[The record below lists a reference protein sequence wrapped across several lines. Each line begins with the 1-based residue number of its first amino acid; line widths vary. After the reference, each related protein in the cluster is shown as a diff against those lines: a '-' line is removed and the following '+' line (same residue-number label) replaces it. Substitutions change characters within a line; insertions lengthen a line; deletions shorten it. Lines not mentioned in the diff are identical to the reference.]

1 MLAIQPQYLSLSK
14 LLDGRLFRIPEYQ
27 RAYSWMSHQRQ
38 DLFGDIGQMHSKGPD
53 EGHFMAAVVCLRRD
67 KQILGTD
74 EFHVVEVVDGQQRLT
89 TLIILLNCI
98 KLALN
103 KEDKAEE
110 KLARELG
117 ELLVKPE
124 ADELLLLQTNHDSSQ
139 YFSTFLRKGTAPAS
153 NTAKTIA
160 DREILKCIEDCH
172 HFVSEWTKSTDTLP
186 SLAALLKNRLFFLL
200 HEIEDE
206 RSVYTVF
213 EVLNSRGL
221 DVSWMDRLKSILMGN
236 AFELKNANT
245 GGLIAD
251 LHTMWRDIYAVIGLR
266 QGLSTEALRFA
277 ATLKM
282 DEAPSRPLGEQD
294 SVDILRSTA
303 GNAKQ
308 IRDTATWLL
317 RVTRACDIVMAN
329 PRVNAVTRISQARLL
344 ATAIYLREDIQG
356 EERDSLLASW
366 EKVSFRIY
374 GMLRNDARTRVG
386 EYVRLAWRVT
396 NEELSVE
403 EIAEA
408 IKEIGEEFTIEN
420 AVEALRGKNCYEG
433 WESQLR
439 YFMFRH
445 EEYLSA
451 QQNLNFSNEQWEKI
465 WMVSPSDSIEHIIS
479 RNKASDKV
487 KHRLGNLLLLP
498 PKLNSTLQDDS
509 PKDKAEAYRK
519 TGLLIAGEVAD
530 VIDSDGWSKKS
541 VEERESALLQ
551 WASTEWAD

>member
-1 MLAIQPQYLSLSK
+1 
-14 LLDGRLFRIPEYQ
+14 
-27 RAYSWMSHQRQ
+27 
-38 DLFGDIGQMHSKGPD
+38 
-53 EGHFMAAVVCLRRD
+53 
-67 KQILGTD
+67 
-74 EFHVVEVVDGQQRLT
+74 
-89 TLIILLNCI
+89 
-98 KLALN
+98 
-103 KEDKAEE
+103 
-110 KLARELG
+110 
-117 ELLVKPE
+117 
-124 ADELLLLQTNHDSSQ
+124 
-139 YFSTFLRKGTAPAS
+139 
-153 NTAKTIA
+153 
-160 DREILKCIEDCH
+160 
-172 HFVSEWTKSTDTLP
+172 
-186 SLAALLKNRLFFLL
+186 
-200 HEIEDE
+200 
-206 RSVYTVF
+206 
-213 EVLNSRGL
+213 
-221 DVSWMDRLKSILMGN
+221 MGN

-245 GGLIAD
+245 GVLIGD

-282 DEAPSRPLGEQD
+282 EEAPSRPLGEQD

-303 GNAKQ
+303 GSAKQ
-308 IRDTATWLL
+308 IRDTASWLL
-317 RVTRACDIVMAN
+317 RVTQACDIVMAN

-344 ATAIYLREDIQG
+344 ATAIYLRDDIQG
-356 EERDSLLASW
+356 EERDGLLASW

-408 IKEIGEEFTIEN
+408 IKEIGTEFTIED

-439 YFMFRH
+439 YFMFRR

-451 QQNLNFSNEQWEKI
+451 QENLNFSNEQWEKI

-530 VIDSDGWSKKS
+530 VIDSNGWSKKS
-541 VEERESALLQ
+541 VEERESALLE